1 MLCYSFGIK
10 ATPAYK
16 AVQYKDYIL
25 SCTFAIAFVSFI
37 YLYVSGLFPGTD
49 TTTGDE
55 DGFQVKLRLIV
66 MTNLIQLI
74 NSQCSG
80 QRKLLR

>member
-1 MLCYSFGIK
+1 MLCYSFDIK

-16 AVQYKDYIL
+16 AVHYNEYIL
-25 SCTFAIAFVSFI
+25 SCTFAIAFAFII

-55 DGFQVKLRLIV
+55 DGIFK
-66 MTNLIQLI
+66 
-74 NSQCSG
+74 
-80 QRKLLR
+80 